1 MSAKRKRGMAKRATP
16 RAAPPPA
23 PDLPAEIAAAL
34 EPDEAVEA
42 QFEFPGLAIW
52 ATGTRLFGWREGR
65 AIDIRYTEITDAR
78 RRTADWRSLGGLGR
92 IGLGLVFVLAGVITG
107 FAGPVA
113 VLIGFAL
120 IAIGAFFVG
129 LGAMRREDWV
139 ELKIDRQEPPPPF
152 WYIVLFLPFWLIM
165 QSRRRYR
172 VAGDPAQVD
181 RFHAFLTARLG
192 ARP

>member
-1 MSAKRKRGMAKRATP
+1 MTAKRKHGTAKRATP
-16 RAAPPPA
+16 RVAPPPA

-34 EPDEAVEA
+34 EPGETVEA
-42 QFEFPGLAIW
+42 HFEFGGLVIW

-65 AIDIRYTEITDAR
+65 AIDIRYTEITGAR

-92 IGLGLVFVLAGVITG
+92 IGLGLVFVLSGVITG

-113 VLIGFAL
+113 ALIGFAL

-139 ELKIDRQEPPPPF
+139 ELKIDRREPPPSF

-181 RFHAFLTARLG
+181 AFHGFLTARLG
-192 ARP
+192 VRP